1 MKKAVFERL
10 AAEALDGLPEQLR
23 VHMENVDVVIHE
35 WPNDVDLA
43 DAGMDK
49 DERGDLLGL
58 YTGVPLTE
66 RNTGYAGYLP
76 DRITLFQG
84 PIQRSGRQRPRSH
97 TRRSAGYSGAR
108 VGPLFRDLGR
118 AYRGVGVVGARH
130 RRARRAGL
138 ARCPEDATDQRA
150 RRRQRSSTILRSPG
164 RRRRANWPISRTSAS
179 SSTSTSRVSCSG
191 ERKGSSSSRA
201 AW

>member
-10 AAEALDGLPEQLR
+10 AAEALDGLPEELR

-84 PIQRSGRQRPRSH
+84 PIQRV
-97 TRRSAGYSGAR
+97 AGSDPEAI
-108 VGPLFRDLGR
+108 RDEVRATVVHELAHYFGISEERIEELG
-118 AYRGVGVVGARH
+118 
-130 RRARRAGL
+130 
-138 ARCPEDATDQRA
+138 
-150 RRRQRSSTILRSPG
+150 
-164 RRRRANWPISRTSAS
+164 W
-179 SSTSTSRVSCSG
+179 
-191 ERKGSSSSRA
+191 
-201 AW
+201 